1 MVRLSGCSV
10 GFGVVLGPVG
20 KGAKAKGKG
29 GKSQQGKGAKAN
41 RDKAKSCTKRQDAWV
56 LRGGGGGDIHGFV
69 GGSWDIHGKVEMD
82 NVMMMMHACRE
93 HTTGY
98 QCTGTHGERSS
109 HLPIPCLSHFPDVRS
124 IYVNAHSKRP
134 FPCLGVFWAQH
145 GEQTSSQQ
153 VGIFVR
159 QPVLAT
165 KSSRLCFIVWDRC
178 PHVSLCNI
186 RGSVP

>member
-10 GFGVVLGPVG
+10 GFGVVFGPVG

-29 GKSQQGKGAKAN
+29 GKSQQGKGGKSQQGTRAKVA
-41 RDKAKSCTKRQDAWV
+41 RKDRMHGFWG
-56 LRGGGGGDIHGFV
+56 RGGGLGYTRFRE
-69 GGSWDIHGKVEMD
+69 GSWDIHGKVEMD

-124 IYVNAHSKRP
+124 I
-134 FPCLGVFWAQH
+134 
-145 GEQTSSQQ
+145 
-153 VGIFVR
+153 
-159 QPVLAT
+159 
-165 KSSRLCFIVWDRC
+165 
-178 PHVSLCNI
+178 
-186 RGSVP
+186 